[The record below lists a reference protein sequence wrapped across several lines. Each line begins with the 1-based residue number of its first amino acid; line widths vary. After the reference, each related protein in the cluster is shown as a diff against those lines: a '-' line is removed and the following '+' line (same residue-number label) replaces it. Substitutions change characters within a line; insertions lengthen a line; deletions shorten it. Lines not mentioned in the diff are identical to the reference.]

1 MEERRF
7 RIAPWLVEWLAAALA
22 VVGLV
27 WIISGSVQR
36 VLGPRVEASLVDHK
50 NVPPGVPAGAT
61 VVPVM
66 LLPDGRE
73 LRQGDLHARLEEVLP
88 SRLAT
93 GPPQMS
99 EGAFGARST
108 RSYEFSGAKFFVV
121 CERHEPNG
129 PMKVS
134 GIYLP

>member
-7 RIAPWLVEWLAAALA
+7 RIAPSLLEWLAAALA

-27 WIISGSVQR
+27 WIISGPVQR
-36 VLGPRVEASLVDHK
+36 MLGPRVEASLVDQK
-50 NVPPGVPAGAT
+50 DLPPGVPAGAT

-73 LRQGDLHARLEEVLP
+73 LRQGDVHARLEEVLP
-88 SRLAT
+88 TRLA
-93 GPPQMS
+93 GAPHVS
-99 EGAFGARST
+99 EGAFGARHT
-108 RSYEFSGAKFFVV
+108 RTYTFAGTKFYVV
-121 CERHEPNG
+121 CERTEQNG
-129 PMKVS
+129 QMKVS